1 MTKYTHTL
9 TCIIPA
15 PLGPIGA
22 AVGRALDPDTGGDKT
37 FVPMDAEYDEAGNI
51 TKQPTKLWA
60 CNCPVTTD
68 LALGIPHLLST
79 PAALLGTIE
88 LDYSIRFPEIPR
100 PTLTDCEEF
109 CKVVEVTVTS
119 VTT

>member
-37 FVPMDAEYDEAGNI
+37 FVPLDAEYDEAGNV
-51 TKQPTKLWA
+51 TKEPTKLWV
-60 CNCPVTTD
+60 CVCPVTAEYAQV
-68 LALGIPHLLST
+68 LPYLLSN
-79 PAALLGTIE
+79 PDALLGTIE
-88 LDYSIRFPEIPR
+88 LDFAARFPDATV
-100 PTLTDCEEF
+100 PTLAECEAF
-109 CKVVEVTVTS
+109 CAVAHVEVI
-119 VTT
+119 